1 MKRARLIRG
10 PSTEHGTLGRLVL
23 QGRSGG
29 GDSLASIV
37 LDTMEPPWLD
47 NRRRSCIPTGL
58 YEVRPHR
65 SPRYGACYLVAG
77 VPGRSHI
84 LVHAG
89 NVGGDVE
96 RGLHTHTLGCLL
108 PGLARGQLRVRGRM
122 QRAVLSSR
130 PAVRHFMQWADGE
143 PVTLEICNA

>member
-10 PSTEHGTLGRLVL
+10 PSTEHGTLGRLL
-23 QGRSGG
+23 CGAGAAG
-29 GDSLASIV
+29 LALHV
-37 LDTMEPPWLD
+37 MEPPWRD
-47 NRRRSCIPTGL
+47 NRPNRSCIPTGL

-65 SPRYGACYLVAG
+65 SPRYGACYLVAD

-96 RGLHTHTLGCLL
+96 CGLHTHTLGCLL

-130 PAVRHFMQWADGE
+130 PAVRHCMQWADSE
-143 PVTLEICNA
+143 PFTLEIT